1 MPALQEVLRPGG
13 GPPSR
18 SFCCLPV
25 SWLPGDPM
33 KTAPLLV
40 VVGSARLLVNNGRF
54 VCGGAVICGMLV
66 EVERVEVN
74 SGGIDSVVDTD
85 VEVLDVLE
93 SVSVSDSDEVVDV
106 VLELVVKAAGGDG
119 DGGPGN
125 GGVVGDGKDVESS
138 SSSDSSRAVS
148 ALSSAS
154 SAAVSSLSSASSLF
168 TNSTVLSKEGISR
181 PSRMS
186 SSSCCLACRRAA
198 AHCSPLRRAL

>member
-1 MPALQEVLRPGG
+1 MPALHEVLRPGG

-18 SFCCLPV
+18 SLCCLPV

-33 KTAPLLV
+33 KIAPLLV

-66 EVERVEVN
+66 EVDRVDVS
-74 SGGIDSVVDTD
+74 SGGIDSVVDAD

-93 SVSVSDSDEVVDV
+93 SVSVSDSEDVVDV

-125 GGVVGDGKDVESS
+125 GGVVGAGKDVESS

-148 ALSSAS
+148 SLSSAS
-154 SAAVSSLSSASSLF
+154 SASVSSLSSSSSLLI
-168 TNSTVLSKEGISR
+168 NELVLSNGGVCR

-186 SSSCCLACRRAA
+186 SSSCCLACARAA